1 MKQII
6 FMRHAKA
13 NNDSLDGTDF
23 ARELAPKGDEEA
35 KLIRNKLLK
44 TSYKP
49 SLIIASPAARTK
61 KTASYFI
68 DAYTQSKH
76 SLEFGMYEAEFE
88 DLFEIIRNL
97 DDKDETVM
105 MVGHNP
111 SIMLIISFISNANLY
126 KMPTA
131 GIVIVSFK
139 EKLWKN
145 IQKRSGEIVWSLDP
159 KGGELV

>member
-1 MKQII
+1 MKQLI

-13 NNDSLDGTDF
+13 NADSFDGTDF
-23 ARELAPKGDEEA
+23 ARELAPKGIEEA
-35 KLIRNKLLK
+35 KFIRNKLLK
-44 TSYKP
+44 TAYKP
-49 SLIIASPAARTK
+49 SCIVASPAARTK
-61 KTASYFI
+61 KTASYFSEEF
-68 DAYTQSKH
+68 ASAKQSF
-76 SLEFGMYEAEFE
+76 EFGMYEAAFE
-88 DLFEIIRNL
+88 DLFELIRNL

-131 GIVIVSFK
+131 GIVIVKFK

-145 IQKRSGEIVWSLDP
+145 IQKRTGEIVWSLDP